1 MGRSQETSNKK
12 EIRNNREKK
21 RKDKALKKVER
32 KSNSVNGNNL
42 NEMIAYVDEN
52 GVISNT
58 PPDPTKK
65 VAIKSEDI
73 EIKIQKKDKNNP
85 EDLIKKGIVSFYNA
99 SKGYG
104 FIKEI
109 DTQRN
114 IFVHANGL
122 TEQIKENNR
131 VSFEID
137 KGPKGYVAKNVRII
151 R

>member
-12 EIRNNREKK
+12 EVRNNKEKK
-21 RKDKALKKVER
+21 RKEKAQKKEAR
-32 KSNSVNGNNL
+32 KNNNVNGNNL
-42 NEMIAYVDEN
+42 DEMLAYVDEN
-52 GVISNT
+52 GMITST

-65 VAIKSEDI
+65 IVIKSENI
-73 EIKIQKKDKNNP
+73 EIQTQKKDKNNP
-85 EDLIKKGIVSFYNA
+85 EDLIKKGVVSFFNT

-104 FIKEI
+104 FIKET

-122 TEQIKENNR
+122 TEPIKENNR
-131 VSFEID
+131 VTFEIE
-137 KGPKGYVAKNVRII
+137 KGAKGYVAKNVRIV